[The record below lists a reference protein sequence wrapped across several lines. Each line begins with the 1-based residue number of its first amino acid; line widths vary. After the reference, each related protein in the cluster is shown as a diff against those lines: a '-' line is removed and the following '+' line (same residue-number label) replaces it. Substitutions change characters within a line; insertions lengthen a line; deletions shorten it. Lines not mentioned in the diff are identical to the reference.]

1 MSYPFPFLCFLLLFF
16 PASNFFSPSS
26 SIVSGSSPS
35 AVCGTAGSIERGSS
49 ATLDANSD
57 GYFSSYT
64 GSGFTVTSNEF
75 LEFEDLTGIGGAN
88 KGWTRLGGSDPNSDL
103 SAGGGCGNTDIVTDL
118 DGGSDYAYY
127 SIIDPNGTADSG
139 DEYMAFALRISNKIN
154 GAFGF
159 TFLLDSDNNCG
170 SSDGNSVCGNPC
182 FEYEIQLTTSN
193 SGGIV
198 NLYTVDGCYGTA
210 DCNTAHGSSAVVCE
224 PCNSEGLQ
232 VCAGSSACGSGDPVF
247 WVYYINFSDIP
258 GVNSTTSFSLTPA
271 SNTSGNQVIY
281 KSANVSDY
289 GGIDDINDI
298 NGACDCSTVCS
309 GNPCSKCSQDC
320 ALSCAAES
328 NSLNE
333 VLPVDF
339 LSFDSDVQS
348 DHIRLNWAVA
358 ESYPHNGY
366 YIERATERME
376 FHPIDWIPAAAESGL
391 STYSYQ
397 DYQYEPG
404 FTYYRIL
411 QVDFDGMSSY
421 SPVIAVHMEAQSAQI
436 TYQAGDSWVQIDEI
450 QSVNVY
456 GLNGQAIYQR
466 DTNSGPRIRLPKS
479 LFPVGLYI
487 INGID
492 ASGQPFSRKLMIPF

>member
-1 MSYPFPFLCFLLLFF
+1 MSYSFPILYCLLLLSTSFSL
-16 PASNFFSPSS
+16 PSASITPNPVPF
-26 SIVSGSSPS
+26 

-49 ATLDANSD
+49 TTLDANSD

-88 KGWTRLGGSDPNSDL
+88 KSWTRLGGSDPNSDL

-182 FEYEIQLTTSN
+182 FEYEIQLATGN
-193 SGGIV
+193 SGGAV

-210 DCNTAHGSSAVVCE
+210 DCNTAHGVNAVVCE

-258 GVNSTTSFSLTPA
+258 GVNSTSSFSLTPA

-298 NGACDCSTVCS
+298 NGICDCSTTCS

-339 LSFDSDVQS
+339 LAFNADADA
-348 DHIRLNWAVA
+348 DHINLKWIVA

-366 YIERATERME
+366 YIERSTDRMG
-376 FHPIDWIPAAAESGL
+376 FHSIDWIPAASEAGL

-397 DYQYEPG
+397 DYQYESG
-404 FTYYRIL
+404 ITYYRIL
-411 QVDFDGMSSY
+411 QVDYDGTSSY
-421 SPVIAVHMEAQSAQI
+421 SRVTEVQMSPPSARI
-436 TYQAGDSWVQIDEI
+436 TYQTGDDWVQIKEVQFI
-450 QSVNVY
+450 QIYALSGKEVY
-456 GLNGQAIYQR
+456 RVTADLDSSIQL
-466 DTNSGPRIRLPKS
+466 TKS
-479 LFPVGLYI
+479 LFSPGLYI
-487 INGID
+487 VQGTD
-492 ASGQPFSRKLMIPF
+492 KSGQLFSKKMIIF